1 MKRIMKTMKI
11 KFVLTLTILF
21 IGGLILNVNAQN
33 WRNTKKDI
41 EKAVDVDTL
50 TKKGYTLVWINKEA
64 SFNPE
69 LKQEL
74 IETFFKTYPKLAKTF
89 NKKTRKEVV
98 FVIDPDYDGV
108 AATAGGIVRY
118 SPKWFAKNPKD
129 IDVVTHEVMHIVQAY
144 EGKSGPWWVTEGI
157 ADWVRFKYGVA
168 NEAGGWKLPAF
179 DAKHSYENGYR
190 ITARFFEWVEKKVKK
205 NTMKKLDYAMRNH
218 TYSSDFWKE
227 QTGKTIDELWADY
240 KLNPAI

>member
-1 MKRIMKTMKI
+1 MKI
-11 KFVLTLTILF
+11 KFVLSLAILLF
-21 IGGLILNVNAQN
+21 AGLFLNVHAQD
-33 WRNTKKDI
+33 WHNTKKDI
-41 EKAVDVDTL
+41 EQAVDVDTIS
-50 TKKGYTLVWINKEA
+50 KKGYTLVWINKEPN
-64 SFNPE
+64 FNAG

-74 IETFFKTYPKLAKTF
+74 IDVFFATYPKLAKTF
-89 NKKTRKEVV
+89 NKKTRKEVI

-157 ADWVRFKYGVA
+157 ADWVRYAYGVA
-168 NEAGGWKLPAF
+168 NEAGNWRLPKLE
-179 DAKHSYENGYR
+179 DKHSYENGYR
-190 ITARFFEWVEKKVKK
+190 VTARFFHWIETKVKK
-205 NTMKKLDYAMRNH
+205 KTMKKLDLAMRNH